1 MDSTLH
7 GLSKIDLCVLGKHN
21 GEARTFQEE
30 QDIAHKKRLKTCVD
44 GDKAQGE
51 KKIF

>member
-21 GEARTFQEE
+21 VEVRTFQEE
-30 QDIAHKKRLKTCVD
+30 
-44 GDKAQGE
+44 
-51 KKIF
+51 